1 MRRGIYMSIGKK
13 LNLSFMAMIFLL
25 FISTGAA
32 ILSSALVKDKVNEAL
47 DNRVKQILVV
57 EDIRVGIG
65 MQGQYVRGLLTDNT
79 PETLE
84 KLEYY
89 ADFVN
94 KQITEIDRMSSS
106 ETMASLIGK
115 MNTHNEEFNDATA
128 IYLKY
133 AEEKNIEA
141 GIEILKTDINPAND
155 GIIEVA
161 EQMMDYQNEQLLILT
176 NETNDALSL
185 STIISIVMCV
195 ISIIIG
201 ILLIVFVRRKIS
213 LPLKAMVGVSK
224 SIANGDLSQDD
235 IPVASKDEIG
245 QLAISNNLM
254 KNNLHSLIGRIHE
267 NSEHLSAAAEE
278 LSAST
283 EEVTASTTEMAN
295 RANDTLN
302 ATTSSAQS
310 ASESA
315 LAMEETST
323 GVQRIAESTQSLN
336 ESSRETYQTALH
348 GGEIIKRASEQMNTI
363 NHSSNMVNELIQK
376 LSKQTGE
383 IETITHV
390 ITAITEQTNLLALN
404 AAIEAARA
412 GEHGKGF
419 AVVADEVR
427 KLAEESKS
435 SANQIVDLIQE
446 IKSDMTN
453 VEKAA
458 GESLT
463 SVSDG
468 VKVIGQAGTSFE
480 GIVSAVEKMT
490 IQIEEISATSEEISA
505 SAEQVSASANEIA
518 NGATNASDNVQSI
531 AAAIEEQTAT
541 MEQVSGVAV
550 ELSQNALKLQDEI
563 QKFKLS

>member
-1 MRRGIYMSIGKK
+1 MSIGKK
-13 LNLSFMAMIFLL
+13 LNLSFMAMILLL
-25 FISTGAA
+25 FVSTGMA
-32 ILSSALVKDKVNEAL
+32 ILSSTNVKDKVDEAL
-47 DNRVKQILVV
+47 DDRVKQLLVI
-57 EDIRVGIG
+57 EEIRVGIG
-65 MQGQYVRGLLTDNT
+65 MQGQYVRALLTDNT
-79 PETLE
+79 PEILE

-89 ADFVN
+89 ANYVDE
-94 KQITEIDRMSSS
+94 QIIEIDHMSSS
-106 ETMASLIGK
+106 KTMASLIEQ
-115 MNTHNEEFNDATA
+115 MNVHNEEFNLATA
-128 IYLKY
+128 TYINY
-133 AEEKNIEA
+133 AKEKNLEA
-141 GIEILKTDINPAND
+141 GTEILNTDIATAND
-155 GIIEVA
+155 GILEVA
-161 EQMMDYQNEQLLILT
+161 EQMMEYQDEQLMILT
-176 NETNDALSL
+176 DETNDALSL
-185 STIISIVMCV
+185 STTISVVMCI

-201 ILLIVFVRRKIS
+201 IILVIFVRRKIAS
-213 LPLKAMVGVSK
+213 PLKAMASISH

-235 IPVASKDEIG
+235 IPVESQDEIG
-245 QLAISNNLM
+245 QLATANNLM
-254 KNNLHSLIGRIHE
+254 KNNLRSLLGRIQE

-295 RANDTLN
+295 RANDTLQ
-302 ATTSSAQS
+302 ASTSAAQS
-310 ASESA
+310 ANESA
-315 LAMEETST
+315 LAMEETAT

-336 ESSRETYQTALH
+336 ESSKETYHTAIS
-348 GGEIIKRASEQMNTI
+348 GGKIIDQASDQMNTI
-363 NHSSNMVNELIQK
+363 NHSSNMVNELVQR
-376 LSKQTGE
+376 LSKQTAE
-383 IETITHV
+383 IENITNV

-412 GEHGKGF
+412 GEQGKGF

-427 KLAEESKS
+427 KLAEESKL

-446 IKSDMTN
+446 IKADMEN

-458 GESLT
+458 EESLT

-468 VKVIGQAGTSFE
+468 VKIIGQAGSSFE
-480 GIVSAVEKMT
+480 GIVSAVEKMN

-518 NGATNASDNVQSI
+518 TGTTNASANIESI

-550 ELSQNALKLQDEI
+550 ELSQNAVELQDEI